1 MLQNIYLWIIEHIFK
16 IKTQTTDIE
25 VNNNSSYSA
34 EYQRIDEINF
44 TAIFANKIANYTAN
58 DSNMD
63 VKGDSPRAKY
73 FN

>member
-34 EYQRIDEINF
+34 EYQRID
-44 TAIFANKIANYTAN
+44 
-58 DSNMD
+58 
-63 VKGDSPRAKY
+63 
-73 FN
+73 